1 MSSLYLA
8 QSFTPLQTAWQQL
21 MQMVK
26 GTIQLIP
33 NILIAILVFI
43 IFWFVAK
50 LSRRLIKNFTRG
62 RQSRNLGLVLARLSQ
77 GFIILIGT
85 FIALA
90 IVVPSFKP
98 GDLVQLLGVSG
109 VAVGFAFRDILQNFL
124 AGILILITEP
134 FVIGDQIV
142 FNDFEGTVEQIQ
154 IRATNIRTYDGTK
167 IVIPNAELFTNSVKV
182 NTAFEKRRLQYDI
195 GIGYGDNIAEAKK
208 IILEVLRNNPEAL
221 SDPPPEALVVDLA
234 DSTINIR
241 ARWWINPP
249 RRAEVIDSQDVVLAE
264 LCNKLVAGGIDLPF
278 PTQQILFHDQ
288 TEETDG
294 DRARQREGWPSVD
307 GSNPKSRSISGS
319 LRQLAKNSRGTSK
332 VNSNDSNNQE
342 AEELHG

>member
-1 MSSLYLA
+1 MNSLA
-8 QSFTPLQTAWQQL
+8 PLQTAWQQL
-21 MQMVK
+21 MQMVR
-26 GTIQLIP
+26 GTIELLP
-33 NILIAILVFI
+33 NIIVAIIVFI

-50 LSRRLIKNFTRG
+50 FSRRLIKNLTRHK
-62 RQSRNLGLVLARLSQ
+62 QSRNLGLVLARLSQ
-77 GFIILIGT
+77 GFIILAGA

-90 IVVPSFKP
+90 IVIPSFKP

-142 FNDFEGTVEQIQ
+142 FKEFEGTVENIQ
-154 IRATNIRTYDGTK
+154 TRATTIRTYDGTR
-167 IVIPNAELFTNSVKV
+167 IVIPNAELFTNSVQV

-195 GIGYGDNIAEAKK
+195 GIGYGDDIAEAKR
-208 IILEVLRNNPEAL
+208 IILEVLRNDPEAI

-234 DSTINIR
+234 ASTINIR
-241 ARWWINPP
+241 ARWWVDPP
-249 RRAEVIDSQDVVLAE
+249 RRAEILDSQDQVLTE

-294 DRARQREGWPSVD
+294 DRAKQREGWPSTN
-307 GSNPKSRSISGS
+307 GNNPKPRSIGGS
-319 LRQLAKNSRGTSK
+319 LRQSAQIRSNKNENSRE
-332 VNSNDSNNQE
+332 VNQGNQN
-342 AEELHG
+342 LD

>member
-1 MSSLYLA
+1 MNIFM
-8 QSFTPLQTAWQQL
+8 QTFTPLQTALQQL
-21 MQMVK
+21 TQMAK
-26 GTIQLIP
+26 GAIQLLP
-33 NILIAILVFI
+33 NIIIAIVVFI
-43 IFWFVAK
+43 LFWFIAK
-50 LSRRLIKNFTRG
+50 FTRRIIKNTTRKKK
-62 RQSRNLGLVLARLSQ
+62 SRNLGLVLARLAQ
-77 GFIILIGT
+77 GLIILAGA
-85 FIALA
+85 FISLA

-134 FVIGDQIV
+134 FVIDDQII
-142 FNDFEGTVEQIQ
+142 FKDFEGTVEHIQ
-154 IRATNIRTYDGTK
+154 TRATTIRTYDGTR

-195 GIGYGDNIAEAKK
+195 GIGYGDDIDRAKEV
-208 IILEVLRNNPEAL
+208 ILEVLRNNPEAL

-241 ARWWINPP
+241 ARWWVNPP
-249 RRAEVIDSQDVVLAE
+249 RRAEVIDSQDQVLTQ
-264 LCNKLVAGGIDLPF
+264 LCKRLVAAGIDLPF

-294 DRARQREGWPSVD
+294 DRANQREGWPASK
-307 GSNPKSRSISGS
+307 GNNPKPRKISES
-319 LRQLAKNSRGTSK
+319 LRQLASS
-332 VNSNDSNNQE
+332 NSNGSDRGNNSQRPQSFN
-342 AEELHG
+342 G

>member
-1 MSSLYLA
+1 MD
-8 QSFTPLQTAWQQL
+8 SFTPLQTAWQQL

-26 GTIQLIP
+26 STIELIP
-33 NILIAILVFI
+33 NILIAIVVFI
-43 IFWFVAK
+43 LFWFVAK
-50 LSRRLIKNFTRG
+50 FSRRLIKNFTKR
-62 RQSRNLGLVLARLSQ
+62 RKSRNLGLVLARVSQ
-77 GFIILIGT
+77 GIIILVGA

-142 FNDFEGTVEQIQ
+142 FKEFEGTVEHIQ
-154 IRATNIRTYDGTK
+154 TRATMIRTYDGTK

-195 GIGYGDNIAEAKK
+195 GIGYGDDIAEAKK
-208 IILEVLRNNPEAL
+208 VILEVLRNNPDAL
-221 SDPPPEALVVDLA
+221 SDPAPEALVVDLA
-234 DSTINIR
+234 ASTINIR
-241 ARWWINPP
+241 ARWWVNPP
-249 RRAEVIDSQDVVLAE
+249 RRAEVIDSQDEVLTE
-264 LCNKLVAGGIDLPF
+264 LCNKLVAAGIDLPF

-288 TEETDG
+288 TESTDG
-294 DRARQREGWPSVD
+294 DRARQREGWPVANGD
-307 GSNPKSRSISGS
+307 NPKPRTISGS
-319 LRQLAKNSRGTSK
+319 LRQLARNNSGEDNGR
-332 VNSNDSNNQE
+332 DSDRANRSSDRYPDNNY
-342 AEELHG
+342 G

>member
-1 MSSLYLA
+1 ME
-8 QSFTPLQTAWQQL
+8 FTPLQTAWQQL
-21 MQMVK
+21 MHMVK
-26 GTIQLIP
+26 STIELIP
-33 NILIAILVFI
+33 NVLIAIVVFI
-43 IFWFVAK
+43 IFWFIAK
-50 LSRRLIKNFTRG
+50 FSRRLIKNFTR
-62 RQSRNLGLVLARLSQ
+62 RKKSRNLGLVLARLSQ
-77 GFIILIGT
+77 GLIILVGA

-134 FVIGDQIV
+134 FVIDDQIV
-142 FNDFEGTVEQIQ
+142 FNDFEGTVEHIQ
-154 IRATNIRTYDGTK
+154 TRATTIRTYDGTR

-234 DSTINIR
+234 ASTINIR
-241 ARWWINPP
+241 ARWWVNPP
-249 RRAEVIDSQDVVLAE
+249 RRAEVIDSQDVVLTE

-294 DRARQREGWPSVD
+294 DRARQREGWPSVK
-307 GSNPKSRSISGS
+307 GQNPKSRSISDS
-319 LRQLAKNSRGTSK
+319 LQKLASSRSG
-332 VNSNDSNNQE
+332 DSNGRVHSQDDRE
-342 AEELHG
+342 TDQSYG

>member
-1 MSSLYLA
+1 MESLN
-8 QSFTPLQTAWQQL
+8 PLQTTTQQL
-21 MQMVK
+21 VGMVK
-26 GTIQLIP
+26 DTIKLLP
-33 NILIAILVFI
+33 SIALAIVVFI

-50 LSRRLIKNFTRG
+50 FSRRLIKNITKRKK
-62 RQSRNLGLVLARLSQ
+62 SRNLGLVLARLSQ
-77 GFIILIGT
+77 GFIILVGA

-134 FVIGDQIV
+134 FVIEDQIV
-142 FNDFEGTVEQIQ
+142 FQDFEGTVEKIQ
-154 IRATNIRTYDGTK
+154 TRATTIRTYDGTK

-195 GIGYGDNIAEAKK
+195 GIGYGDNIAEAKQ
-208 IILEVLRNNPEAL
+208 IILKVLKNNPEAI
-221 SDPPPEALVVDLA
+221 SEPPPEALVVDLA

-241 ARWWINPP
+241 ARWWVNPP
-249 RRAEVIDSQDVVLAE
+249 RRAEVIDSQDRVLTE
-264 LCNKLVAGGIDLPF
+264 LCNELVAAGIDLPF

-288 TEETDG
+288 TESTDG
-294 DRARQREGWPSVD
+294 DRSRQREGWPSVK
-307 GSNPKSRSISGS
+307 GNNPKPRSIGGS
-319 LRQLAKNSRGTSK
+319 LRHLAQVG
-332 VNSNDSNNQE
+332 SNDEDSRASSQGDRRT
-342 AEELHG
+342 EERHG

>member
-1 MSSLYLA
+1 ME
-8 QSFTPLQTAWQQL
+8 FTPLQTAWQQL

-26 GTIQLIP
+26 STIELIP
-33 NILIAILVFI
+33 NVLIAIVVFI
-43 IFWFVAK
+43 IFWFIAK
-50 LSRRLIKNFTRG
+50 FSRRLIKNFTR
-62 RQSRNLGLVLARLSQ
+62 RKKSRNLGLVLARLSQ
-77 GFIILIGT
+77 GLIILVGA

-134 FVIGDQIV
+134 FVIDDQIV
-142 FNDFEGTVEQIQ
+142 FNDFEGTVEHIQ
-154 IRATNIRTYDGTK
+154 TRATTIRTYDGTR

-234 DSTINIR
+234 ASTINIR
-241 ARWWINPP
+241 ARWWVNPP
-249 RRAEVIDSQDVVLAE
+249 RRAEVIDSQDVVLTE

-294 DRARQREGWPSVD
+294 DRARQREGWPSVK
-307 GSNPKSRSISGS
+307 GQNPKSRSISDS
-319 LRQLAKNSRGTSK
+319 LQKLANSRSG
-332 VNSNDSNNQE
+332 DSNGRVHSQDDRE
-342 AEELHG
+342 TDQSYG